1 MTGFDSDERVD
12 IRGRIRAHGARQL
25 TIARMNAPA
34 DWQGALRGAI
44 AEQRRPPRSPLASG
58 SDLRLF
64 LESFAIFFTAT
75 MMFLL

>member
-1 MTGFDSDERVD
+1 MDRLDPDERID
-12 IRGRIRAHGARQL
+12 IRGRVRAHGVRQVA
-25 TIARMNAPA
+25 IARLAAPS
-34 DWQGALRGAI
+34 DWQGELRAALA
-44 AEQRRPPRSPLASG
+44 AQRRPRSIFDGG